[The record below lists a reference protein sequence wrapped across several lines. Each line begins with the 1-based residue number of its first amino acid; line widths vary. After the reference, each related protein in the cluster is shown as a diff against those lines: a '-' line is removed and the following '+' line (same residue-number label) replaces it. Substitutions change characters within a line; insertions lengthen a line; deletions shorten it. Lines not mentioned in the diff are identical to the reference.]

1 MHNSWVLSLL
11 KLAKWPCPSHVTL
24 LDLQNR
30 GLFTLDDL
38 DQRTFEAINIPL
50 CLGLASKKFSNQHA
64 QTSRLS
70 HIE

>member
-1 MHNSWVLSLL
+1 MQNSWVLFLL
-11 KLAKWPCPSHVTL
+11 KLAKWSCSSHVTS

-30 GLFTLDDL
+30 GLFTLNDL
-38 DQRTFEAINIPL
+38 DQRFFKAINIYL

-64 QTSRLS
+64 QISRLS